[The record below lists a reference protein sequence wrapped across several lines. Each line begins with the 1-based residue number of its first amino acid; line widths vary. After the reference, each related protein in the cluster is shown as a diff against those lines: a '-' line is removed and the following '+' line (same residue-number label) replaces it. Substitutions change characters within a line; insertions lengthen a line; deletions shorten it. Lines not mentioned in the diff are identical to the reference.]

1 LAIIVNNS
9 LLELGTRK
17 SRHLEEVIAGLSN
30 QGYEDIVEKPELG
43 VKAFLMGDCLARTI
57 TLQIA

>member
-1 LAIIVNNS
+1 MNSS
-9 LLELGTRK
+9 LLELGARK

-30 QGYEDIVEKPELG
+30 QGYEDIVEKQELG